1 MLEAA
6 HLQMV
11 PSPHE
16 TPHREGVLFIPL
28 KFGIPTQAALA
39 TSPFSPCLGSVLLR
53 WRAHA
58 RGCRPHPT
66 GPGPPR
72 QAPSSS
78 ASHPAWIFSSS
89 NVCSSA
95 QQGYSSTWAAS
106 SPCFLGSETLSW
118 AIHRYKF
125 SPFPVHLPSCDRR
138 CQTLSSAGC
147 VWTSHSQLLFQ
158 EKDNPAWR
166 YPLAFGLNCSGSWR
180 ERFVTCVLRKAD
192 AEKELQVRYIYYGI
206 VPEKRWDG
214 N

>member
-1 MLEAA
+1 MIPIQHHGFILLFFLFIFITPCSDTEAPSFLNILIYLINFPPGNQSLIFIATAISHCHRYVLACVSPLLYLPQCSAA

-78 ASHPAWIFSSS
+78 ASHPA
-89 NVCSSA
+89 
-95 QQGYSSTWAAS
+95 
-106 SPCFLGSETLSW
+106 
-118 AIHRYKF
+118 
-125 SPFPVHLPSCDRR
+125 
-138 CQTLSSAGC
+138 
-147 VWTSHSQLLFQ
+147 
-158 EKDNPAWR
+158 
-166 YPLAFGLNCSGSWR
+166 
-180 ERFVTCVLRKAD
+180 
-192 AEKELQVRYIYYGI
+192 
-206 VPEKRWDG
+206 
-214 N
+214 